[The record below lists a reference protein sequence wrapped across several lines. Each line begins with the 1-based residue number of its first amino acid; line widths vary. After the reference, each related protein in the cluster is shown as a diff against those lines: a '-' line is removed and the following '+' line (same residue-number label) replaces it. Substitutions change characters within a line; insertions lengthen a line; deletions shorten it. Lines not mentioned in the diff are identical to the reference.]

1 MPEYSVPPG
10 APLVDYN
17 AYVPRD
23 SECEYSLVDVTC
35 SGSVVARQVL
45 DKNLEHYLANT
56 LQSNVNLW
64 NGLAGLR
71 GIAYSAKGPKSSG
84 SASATLAELTPGDL
98 NAFTGSLK
106 MLSQVGE
113 DSSRHKK
120 LRKDLDV
127 HAKIATELESAASQQ
142 SRKISVL
149 KAICAKGSSDS
160 NDGKESIN
168 LLTSSSIGS
177 ADGNEEEKRLGLEL
191 AVGMLTLKDLKE
203 ARAEYAEAVTELK
216 DLTDALA
223 RSHAKTAVIREELDE
238 VDTATF
244 RQAAILERVFG
255 HDPAGNFAIDV
266 LISNKSRSDAVKA
279 KSEKAVSLAASRN
292 DSFVKHYRILRVHID
307 AKKGLVHLHALESV
321 LKTVLEH
328 LSGAMSAATGGPRV
342 ANKAPDNIP
351 ISPTYR
357 IRYVRKLRESADR
370 VLPDIARY
378 APFCELK
385 IEGVPLS
392 VALQSVEKE
401 GGGTKHAVTLLPK
414 FSKLALAATSFKTKD
429 KITMLYNDAKEA
441 YAHVNVAY
449 DRQKALTEKTTA
461 HLLEASEKLQQEEA
475 DLSALRFR
483 ILVTK
488 SIGAKVHR
496 TLTLEKEF

>member
-1 MPEYSVPPG
+1 MPENSVPLE
-10 APLVDYN
+10 ASFVDYN

-23 SECEYSLVDVTC
+23 SEREYSLVDVTC
-35 SGSVVARQVL
+35 SGSVIARPVL
-45 DKNLEHYLANT
+45 DKNLEHYLTNT

-64 NGLAGLR
+64 NGVAGLR

-84 SASATLAELTPGDL
+84 SASATLVELTPSDL
-98 NAFTGSLK
+98 NTITGSLK

-113 DSSRHKK
+113 DSNRHKK

-142 SRKISVL
+142 RRKISVL
-149 KAICAKGSSDS
+149 KNICAKDSSDS
-160 NDGKESIN
+160 NDEKENIN
-168 LLTSSSIGS
+168 LLTSSPTGS
-177 ADGNEEEKRLGLEL
+177 ADGKDEEKRLELEL
-191 AVGMLTLKDLKE
+191 AVGMLTLKDIKE
-203 ARAEYAEAVTELK
+203 ASAEYAEAVTELK
-216 DLTDALA
+216 DLTNALD
-223 RSHAKTAVIREELDE
+223 RSHSKTAVIREELDE
-238 VDTATF
+238 VHTAHS

-266 LISNKSRSDAVKA
+266 LISNKSRSAAVKA
-279 KSEKAVSLAASRN
+279 KSENAVSLAASRN
-292 DSFVKHYRILRVHID
+292 DYFVKHYRILRVHVD
-307 AKKGLVHLHALESV
+307 AKKGLVHIHALESV
-321 LKTVLEH
+321 LKTILEH
-328 LSGAMSAATGGPRV
+328 LSGAMSAATAGQRV
-342 ANKAPDNIP
+342 VNKTPDNIP

-378 APFCELK
+378 APFCGLQ

-392 VALQSVEKE
+392 IALQSMEKE
-401 GGGTKHAVTLLPK
+401 GGGTKHVVTLLPK

-429 KITMLYNDAKEA
+429 KISMLYNDAKEA

-449 DRQKALTEKTTA
+449 DRQKALTDKTTGD
-461 HLLEASEKLQQEEA
+461 LLEASVKLQQDEA
-475 DLSALRFR
+475 SLSALRFQ

-488 SIGAKVHR
+488 SIGAKLHR
-496 TLTLEKEF
+496 TLTLEKGF